1 MIIERT
7 KDEVIIRLPG
17 DIDIDELQDMKDWLE
32 YVELTKKSQA
42 TQKEADNLVNEIK
55 KGRWEKRKKQLLK

>member
-7 KDEVIIRLPG
+7 KDEFIIRLPG

-32 YVELTKKSQA
+32 YTEVTRKSKA
-42 TQKEADNLVNEIK
+42 RPKDVDKLVKEIK
-55 KGRWEKRKKQLLK
+55 KERWEKRKKQLLK

>member
-17 DIDIDELQDMKDWLE
+17 DIDIDELQDLKDWLE
-32 YVELTKKSQA
+32 YIEVARKSKARPKDVESLVKEVKK
-42 TQKEADNLVNEIK
+42 E
-55 KGRWEKRKKQLLK
+55 RWEKREKQA

>member
-7 KDEVIIRLPG
+7 KDEIIIRLPG

-32 YVELTKKSQA
+32 YTEVTRKSKA
-42 TQKEADNLVNEIK
+42 KQKDVDSLVKEIK
-55 KGRWEKRKKQLLK
+55 KGRWEKREKQLLK

>member
-32 YVELTKKSQA
+32 YVELTKKSKA
-42 TQKEADNLVNEIK
+42 TQKEADKLVNEFK